1 MYHISSCPSSTNN
14 HNHQWISNVT
24 FGHIIF
30 CCYIYRYMS
39 KILHLILRQQQHSS
53 LKDGENVQDLWILPP
68 ISCWIKKKI
77 IIIIILT
84 SQTFQLINTIF
95 FKNIGT
101 YCTFLRAL
109 WEYSSLVCHWQF
121 NLLWASDC
129 HNGQKNDHKDNL
141 LQMSMGSNIQLS
153 LFFLFLKLLMVLL
166 LFEANTESDPPLL
179 HIFWKKS
186 NTKCKT
192 SYKNIF

>member
-1 MYHISSCPSSTNN
+1 MCNRFTE
-14 HNHQWISNVT
+14 NVT
-24 FGHIIF
+24 KRPGWNHETAIGWRSNNNNFNEPNF
-30 CCYIYRYMS
+30 S
-39 KILHLILRQQQHSS
+39 A
-53 LKDGENVQDLWILPP
+53 
-68 ISCWIKKKI
+68 
-77 IIIIILT
+77 
-84 SQTFQLINTIF
+84 INTIF

-109 WEYSSLVCHWQF
+109 WEHSSLVCHWQF